1 MTRKQAASTDEKSV
15 PTSTCSEPWNSST
28 KVSSQHLQEMLD
40 AGSWNPFQ
48 RVPGTLLEK
57 LQREA
62 AKRVIRKTE
71 DAWL

>member
-1 MTRKQAASTDEKSV
+1 MTQKQAASTDARSAATC
-15 PTSTCSEPWNSST
+15 TSSQPLNNST

-57 LQREA
+57 LHREA
-62 AKRVIRKTE
+62 ARRVIRTTE